1 MSDEYMTSKTI
12 DGVSTKLVFKC
23 DPVEAFKRVVERIE
37 NKDEQML
44 HDLQMVMIGITKTD
58 PDTITLTREELEGM
72 KVNNHISDS
81 EYNMALKDGH
91 NYAIDAILEKM

>member
-1 MSDEYMTSKTI
+1 MSDELPENILAASKAAA
-12 DGVSTKLVFKC
+12 
-23 DPVEAFKRVVERIE
+23 EHEY
-37 NKDEQML
+37 
-44 HDLQMVMIGITKTD
+44 
-58 PDTITLTREELEGM
+58 DTITLTREELEGM